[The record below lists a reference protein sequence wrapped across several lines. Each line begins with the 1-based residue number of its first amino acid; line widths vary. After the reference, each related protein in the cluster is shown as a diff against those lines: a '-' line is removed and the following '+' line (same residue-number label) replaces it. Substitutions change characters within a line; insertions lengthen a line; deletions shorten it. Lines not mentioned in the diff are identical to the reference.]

1 MNLFK
6 KTGISFLLIFTL
18 VVSSFC
24 FTVSAEKYPFVGVI
38 TGSNVNIRTQ
48 PSLDA
53 EIEGTVDY
61 GVLVD
66 VYDKEGD
73 WYKIGTSP
81 TSSAYVFAAYVA
93 ERTAEIASRMAA
105 SYGGGRAAEMAKQY
119 LGTPYVYG
127 GTSPS
132 GFDCSGLVYYIY
144 KQLGYTLNRT
154 ADGMLSNGVPV
165 EKSELL
171 PGDIVMFKRPGR
183 SYVHHVGIYV
193 GDGMMIHSPQ
203 TGDVVKYTS
212 IVSGNYNNVY
222 YTARRIIR

>member
-1 MNLFK
+1 MNLLK
-6 KTGISFLLIFTL
+6 KTGISFLLIFVFVISGL
-18 VVSSFC
+18 CSV
-24 FTVSAEKYPFVGVI
+24 VSAERYPFVGII
-38 TGSNVNIRTQ
+38 TGDNVNIRTA
-48 PSLDA
+48 PSIDA
-53 EIEGTVDY
+53 AIEGSVSR
-61 GVLVD
+61 GVVVD
-66 VYDKEGD
+66 VYEKNGD
-73 WYKIGTSP
+73 WYRIGTSP
-81 TSSAYVFAAYVA
+81 QTSAYVFASYVA

-105 SYGGGRAAEMAKQY
+105 SYGGGRAAELAKNY

-132 GFDCSGLVYYIY
+132 GFDCSGLVYYVY

-154 ADGMLSNGVPV
+154 ADSMLSNGVPI
-165 EKSELL
+165 EKNDLL
-171 PGDIVMFKRPGR
+171 PGDIVMFKRPG
-183 SYVHHVGIYV
+183 SNYVHHVGIYV

>member
-1 MNLFK
+1 MSLLK
-6 KTGISFLLIFTL
+6 KSSISLLL
-18 VVSSFC
+18 VFILIASGLT
-24 FTVSAEKYPFVGVI
+24 FTVSAERYPFVGVV
-38 TGSNVNIRTQ
+38 TADNVNIRALPGMEETIVG
-48 PSLDA
+48 SVDS
-53 EIEGTVDY
+53 GT
-61 GVLVD
+61 LVD
-66 VYDKEGD
+66 VFEKNGD

-81 TSSAYVFAAYVA
+81 TTYAYIFSAYVA
-93 ERTAEIASRMAA
+93 ERTAELTSRMSV
-105 SYGGGRAAEMAKQY
+105 SYGGNQAAEMAKQY

-144 KQLGYTLNRT
+144 KQLGYSLNRT
-154 ADGMLSNGVPV
+154 ADGMLANGVPV
-165 EKSELL
+165 EKSELI
-171 PGDIVMFKRPGR
+171 PGDIVMFKRSGS

>member
-1 MNLFK
+1 MSFK
-6 KTGISFLLIFTL
+6 RKTGISFLLVFIL
-18 VVSSFC
+18 VFSC
-24 FTVSAEKYPFVGVI
+24 LLMTVSAEKFPFVGRV
-38 TGSNVNIRTQ
+38 TENSVNVRTA

-53 EIEGTVDY
+53 AVESLVNQ

-66 VYDKEGD
+66 VFEKNGD

-81 TSSAYVFAAYVA
+81 STYAYIYAAYVENFSTETVGDKA
-93 ERTAEIASRMAA
+93 VAN
-105 SYGGGRAAEMAKQY
+105 AKKF
-119 LGTPYVYG
+119 LGTPYRYG

-132 GFDCSGLVYYIY
+132 GFDCSGLVYYVY
-144 KQLGYTLNRT
+144 KELGYTLNRT
-154 ADGMLSNGVPV
+154 ADGMLANGTPV
-165 EKSELL
+165 EKKDLI
-171 PGDIVMFKRPGR
+171 PGDIVMFKRPGN

-222 YTARRIIR
+222 YTARRIAK

>member
-1 MNLFK
+1 MNLMK
-6 KTGISFLLIFTL
+6 KTGLSFLLIFVF
-18 VVSSFC
+18 VVSCLC
-24 FTVSAEKYPFVGVI
+24 FTVSAERFPFVGII
-38 TGSNVNIRTQ
+38 TGDNVNIRTQ
-48 PSLDA
+48 PSMEA
-53 EIEGTVDY
+53 EIESTANR

-66 VYDKEGD
+66 VYERNGD

-81 TSSAYVFAAYVA
+81 TTSAYVFATYVA
-93 ERTAEIASRMAA
+93 ERTAEVASRMAY
-105 SYGGGRAAEMAKQY
+105 SYGGGRAAELAKQF
-119 LGTPYVYG
+119 LGTPYRYG

-132 GFDCSGLVYYIY
+132 GFDCSGLVYYVY

-154 ADGMLSNGVPV
+154 ADGMLSNGIPV
-165 EKSELL
+165 EKDELL
-171 PGDIVMFKRPGR
+171 PGDVVMFKRSG
-183 SYVHHVGIYV
+183 SNYVHHVGIYV